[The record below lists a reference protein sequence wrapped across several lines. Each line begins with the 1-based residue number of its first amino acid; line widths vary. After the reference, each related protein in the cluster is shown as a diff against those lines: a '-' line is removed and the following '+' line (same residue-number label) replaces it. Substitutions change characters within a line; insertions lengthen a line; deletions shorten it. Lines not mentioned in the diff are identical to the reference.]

1 MPIAPV
7 PLHRKEGVWH
17 LIRAGLDFLQADDV
31 RAVARDPFL
40 ELRVTRPDA
49 VHVPGGDLHVNCRM
63 AELQNGRIAAG
74 GIAGTTE
81 FQERKKDSVFLNP
94 AILQSC
100 HPAIYKAAQNR
111 ACAAC
116 RSAAGTAMM
125 SAWSATCF
133 FTIASACSIV
143 AAS

>member
-1 MPIAPV
+1 MPFTFQVAIFISIA
-7 PLHRKEGVWH
+7 RW
-17 LIRAGLDFLQADDV
+17 Q
-31 RAVARDPFL
+31 
-40 ELRVTRPDA
+40 
-49 VHVPGGDLHVNCRM
+49 NCRM
-63 AELQNGRIAAG
+63 AELKELQAG

-81 FQERKKDSVFLNP
+81 FQERKKDSVFLNT

-143 AAS
+143 AASPLR